1 MRSRIPALVERFDW
15 PAERLKADRE
25 ARLRK
30 LVTHAKAHSA
40 WHRER
45 LADVDAQ
52 TLTEETLK
60 DVPPMS
66 KADLMDH
73 FDAISTDP
81 RVTRDAS
88 ETHLRALESD
98 AYLFDR
104 YHVCASGGSTGRRG
118 LCVWDWEAWS
128 EGWAM
133 FVAHLVRLRTRD
145 PGAAPTRKPH
155 AGRRYLCSRPDAHV
169 ERAAALLQ

>member
-1 MRSRIPALVERFDW
+1 MRADSA
-15 PAERLKADRE
+15 AEF
-25 ARLRK
+25 
-30 LVTHAKAHSA
+30 VTA

-45 LADVDAQ
+45 LPDVDAQ
-52 TLTEETLK
+52 TLTEETLR

-118 LCVWDWEAWS
+118 LCAWDWEAWS
-128 EGWAM
+128 GGWAM
-133 FVAHLVRLRTRD
+133 FVAHLVRLRQRD
-145 PGAAPTRKPH
+145 PGAAPTRSPMLGVGICAQDLH
-155 AGRRYLCSRPDAHV
+155 MSSARS
-169 ERAAALLQ
+169 AALVIPK